1 MPPRILIVDDE
12 PNILGTLA
20 PILRDRG
27 YDVFTAMNGGSALE
41 TVHRERLDLIVL
53 DLGLPDTDGIELCRT
68 IRDSL
73 SVPIV
78 VLSARGAETDKVRA
92 LDAGADD
99 YVTKPFG
106 TEELLARI
114 RANLRRSDA
123 PSPPSEP
130 LVRGSLII
138 DRERFRVMRDGEE
151 LRLTPKEFE
160 LLTYLAQHA
169 GRVLTHRAI
178 LRAIWGPNALDQPEH
193 LRVLIGA
200 LRKKI
205 EANPAS
211 PRYILTEP
219 WVGYRFADEEDDEI
233 VKRDA

>member
-1 MPPRILIVDDE
+1 MPPRVLIVDDE

-27 YDVFTAMNGGSALE
+27 YDVFTAMNGSSALE

-53 DLGLPDTDGIELCRT
+53 DLGLPDTDGIDLCRT

-130 LVRGSLII
+130 LVRGNLVI

-219 WVGYRFADEEDDEI
+219 WVGYRFADDEI